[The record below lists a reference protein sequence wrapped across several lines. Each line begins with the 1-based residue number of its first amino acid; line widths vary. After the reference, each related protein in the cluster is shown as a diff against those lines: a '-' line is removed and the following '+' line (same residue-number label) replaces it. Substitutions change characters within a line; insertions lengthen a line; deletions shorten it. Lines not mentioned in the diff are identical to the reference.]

1 MDAPDKALVGAR
13 SIAGVFGKV
22 KPENDRDPARIEQ
35 LAFVSPQERDAA
47 LALADRLL
55 AGEAIDPKPE
65 ALLRRSDTAADLAM
79 FGRMLAAD
87 PDYNRE
93 AAVQVAHAITTHAV
107 PVEDDYYT
115 AVDDLKKPSEDAGAG
130 FVGEQGFGSGV
141 FYLYLCIDRALL
153 VRNLGG
159 DAALGAT
166 AIAALAE
173 AAATV
178 SPGGKQNS
186 FASRARAHYVLAERG
201 DAQPRTLAGAFASA
215 VQGADLLGASVARLR
230 QWRDDMDTAYG
241 PCAEARSEMLVG
253 EAGTVLTSSI
263 SAGAERC
270 RCWRSRCMR
279 RWRRSAPSRWGSADP
294 AGTGPGARP
303 SSGCWRRPGDR
314 PGRRRGQEA
323 LAAGYALAMR
333 TDAPGRMLADYH
345 TAQVPPARRGRS
357 WATRAAE
364 LAEPVLETVL
374 TRREARTDALHIV
387 ALWPRPAAPYPLD
400 VLAGALRRPVYTLYV
415 GRKSCPL
422 GLPLDPVLLDAAD
435 PPAALAARANAAR
448 QPEQDLRR
456 VLRADAGVVAI
467 DADAAA
473 DLDVARIERRRDQP
487 VSRRRWQF
495 ALREE
500 AILRGTGDAG

>member
-1 MDAPDKALVGAR
+1 MQV
-13 SIAGVFGKV
+13 
-22 KPENDRDPARIEQ
+22 
-35 LAFVSPQERDAA
+35 LAFTLHAP
-47 LALADRLL
+47 
-55 AGEAIDPKPE
+55 
-65 ALLRRSDTAADLAM
+65 
-79 FGRMLAAD
+79 LAAFGG
-87 PDYNRE
+87 
-93 AAVQVAHAITTHAV
+93 VA
-107 PVEDDYYT
+107 
-115 AVDDLKKPSEDAGAG
+115 
-130 FVGEQGFGSGV
+130 VGE
-141 FYLYLCIDRALL
+141 
-153 VRNLGG
+153 
-159 DAALGAT
+159 
-166 AIAALAE
+166 
-173 AAATV
+173 
-178 SPGGKQNS
+178 
-186 FASRARAHYVLAERG
+186 
-201 DAQPRTLAGAFASA
+201 
-215 VQGADLLGASVARLR
+215 
-230 QWRDDMDTAYG
+230 
-241 PCAEARSEMLVG
+241 
-253 EAGTVLTSSI
+253 
-263 SAGAERC
+263 
-270 RCWRSRCMR
+270 
-279 RWRRSAPSRWGSADP
+279 
-294 AGTGPGARP
+294 
-303 SSGCWRRPGDR
+303 RRPGWDR
-314 PGRRRGQEA
+314 PGRSAIIGLLAAALGIDRDDDAGQQA